1 MEKKKIQ
8 KKEEERRRRKKKKKE
23 RKKEERKKE
32 RRKKKEVYGIYIISV
47 LPTTVVIGKRIMY
60 NKKKRGSIY
69 RIICRVEQVQYECN
83 NVFIIEYMY
92 R

>member
-8 KKEEERRRRKKKKKE
+8 KKEEERRRKKKKKKE
-23 RKKEERKKE
+23 RKKEE

-60 NKKKRGSIY
+60 NKKKRIYLSDNLSSGTSSI
-69 RIICRVEQVQYECN
+69 
-83 NVFIIEYMY
+83 
-92 R
+92 